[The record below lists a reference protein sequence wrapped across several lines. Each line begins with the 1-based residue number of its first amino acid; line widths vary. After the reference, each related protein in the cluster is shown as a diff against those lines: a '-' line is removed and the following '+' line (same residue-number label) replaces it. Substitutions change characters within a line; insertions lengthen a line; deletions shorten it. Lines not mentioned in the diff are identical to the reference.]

1 MYRDKTL
8 IPAEAIRLAVLGT
21 LANGPRAYGDL
32 SREVRA
38 FAARVAGPSLDI
50 MGSSVELM
58 RLEGLL
64 APTAGGEMNE
74 ASRVAI
80 TPDGRTALGELL
92 RANVR
97 GPADGASRL
106 VLALK
111 LRFLHV
117 LTPAE
122 QREQVDLMLEMSENE
137 RARLADLHDRHA
149 GEPGRLNDWLALE
162 IDQVEAR
169 IAWFED
175 LLAQV

>member
-21 LANGPRAYGDL
+21 LANGPRVYGDL

-64 APTAGGEMNE
+64 VPADGGEMNE
-74 ASRVAI
+74 ASRVTI

-97 GPADGASRL
+97 GPADGVSRL

-162 IDQVEAR
+162 IDHVEAR

-175 LLAQV
+175 LLARV